1 MKGVKTE
8 MARFFIEVPH
18 EAEPGACIR
27 AVKAFLNT
35 GSHFLA
41 NADWGCYDGDHRA
54 WIILEL
60 ENKRE
65 ALSVVPPGFKENA
78 KIVQLNKFTLQD
90 LEKMTKHHQGV
101 M

>member
-1 MKGVKTE
+1 MKGANIK

-18 EAEPGACIR
+18 EAEPGACTR

-41 NADWGCYDGDHRA
+41 NADWGCYDGDHKA
-54 WIILEL
+54 WLILEL
-60 ENKRE
+60 DSKKE
-65 ALSVVPPGFKENA
+65 ALSVIPPGFKAGA

-90 LEKMTKHHQGV
+90 LDEMSRHHQAA